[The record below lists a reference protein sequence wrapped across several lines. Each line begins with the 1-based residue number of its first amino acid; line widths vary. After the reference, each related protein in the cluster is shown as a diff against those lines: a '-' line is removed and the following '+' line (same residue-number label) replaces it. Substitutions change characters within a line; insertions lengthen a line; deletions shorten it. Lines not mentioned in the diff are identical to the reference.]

1 METRDLHESYTR
13 DTRHLIYW
21 LISTSNGIIR
31 SHKDGVPGM
40 EVNTTGQITVA
51 GILAMARLISQHMD
65 PPEIPGLIFY
75 LFRSVVRARMMMHEF
90 FVQLEGNTS
99 KADEELRKSNDKHNY
114 FINSLSEAL
123 DTLSGSTRIA
133 KKQATGSSTA
143 QSPDEDSLKELVD
156 SANKFSALSTR
167 GNQSGSHSDS
177 APEPASSPASQKQRT
192 KSKGKR
198 DRKGKGKPR
207 KPQQLSPDAAVASSP
222 LQVALEDC
230 CFIEDGDIGYQMACQ
245 ALAEKYIG
253 LRSRNQNTWR
263 DVAYKGL
270 HSAVG
275 AGVSHFAV
283 AMFQQSESAFAIDF
297 PDRNNYQ
304 TAMDALTGGRPDQRG
319 VVLRVVGHDSAGNEQ
334 AKTFDLDMKEQI
346 MLYAYRDLLCFLR
359 DFQKTYSG
367 RPTKRMLDEIQSW
380 DPDYDLQRA
389 TPAQRIKWRR
399 TYTVSW
405 LYDLVNASSKGPDEE
420 LFGLNDFAATI
431 TFLANNKPA
440 TGTKRRILPRHV
452 FQLQCIVDAFVVSR
466 GWLITLRGHLIK
478 SPPDSFRPRRDI
490 DLFMHH
496 NRMATGFENSGYM
509 YHLESPFVH
518 DYFALRRAKI
528 LPNTVEN
535 IGCMRSQFIS
545 QLGESRHSTTGST
558 VNALSCF
565 HRSNPNGLWEFSPFL
580 CGAGLLVALG
590 IAYSIGRRL
599 CDETPECLM
608 IIHLHNML
616 VVKGHLEKP
625 VGLFVMLTRWFQAD
639 FFAGAKVPTSDFAKA
654 FLELGRTRSFPD
666 GFRHPPHPRLERQP
680 VFQDE
685 LFLGFVPPRGLGCG
699 PHTRR
704 RVVCPYLMLLSY
716 RISRTKPAVDPETGE
731 KRLPDIPQVSEAK
744 KKGIPRTDL
753 LRSCQMFWRQ
763 EKQAQQDDVPNPSS
777 SSSSSA
783 EGSQKPERLSD
794 GRLLITSA
802 SPDDNAGISTA
813 NKLALLMCDLHT
825 DVEGGRCRSNL
836 DLAAVAAHCVRV
848 FQRIEQYLYPRGPL
862 SYRTVPY
869 EGIHSNHNP
878 YGWDRRVAFTHWALQ
893 GRGDEVFYQ
902 TLAQVFDDTRMQA
915 GELMYWPG
923 KKPTPKREPV
933 DGDEEIG
940 KCLDAACRIL

>member
-1 METRDLHESYTR
+1 
-13 DTRHLIYW
+13 
-21 LISTSNGIIR
+21 
-31 SHKDGVPGM
+31 
-40 EVNTTGQITVA
+40 
-51 GILAMARLISQHMD
+51 MANLISQHMD

-75 LFRSVVRARMMMHEF
+75 LFRSVIRARMMMHEF

-99 KADEELRKSNDKHNY
+99 KTDEELRKSNDKHKH
-114 FINSLSEAL
+114 FINSLSDAL
-123 DTLSGSTRIA
+123 DTLSSSTRIA
-133 KKQATGSSTA
+133 KKQETGSSTA

-156 SANKFSALSTR
+156 SANKFSALSTG

-177 APEPASSPASQKQRT
+177 APEP
-192 KSKGKR
+192 
-198 DRKGKGKPR
+198 
-207 KPQQLSPDAAVASSP
+207 
-222 LQVALEDC
+222 VALEDC

-245 ALAEKYIG
+245 ALAKKYIG
-253 LRSRNQNTWR
+253 LRSRNQNTWH

-270 HSAVG
+270 HSDVG

-297 PDRNNYQ
+297 PDRNNFQ
-304 TAMDALTGGRPDQRG
+304 TVMDALTGGRPDQRG

-334 AKTFDLDMKEQI
+334 VKAFDLDMKEQI

-367 RPTKRMLDEIQSW
+367 WPTKRMLDEIQSW

-389 TPAQRIKWRR
+389 TPAQKIKWRR
-399 TYTVSW
+399 TYTASW
-405 LYDLVNASSKGPDEE
+405 LYDLVNASSKVPDEE

-431 TFLANNKPA
+431 KFLANNKPA
-440 TGTKRRILPRHV
+440 TGTKRKILPRNV

-496 NRMATGFENSGYM
+496 NRMATGYENSGYM

-528 LPNTVEN
+528 LPDTVEK
-535 IGCMRSQFIS
+535 IGCMRSRFIS
-545 QLGESRHSTTGST
+545 QLGGSRHSTTGST

-565 HRSNPNGLWEFSPFL
+565 YRSNPNGLWDFSPLL

-616 VVKGHLEKP
+616 VVKGHLKKP
-625 VGLFVMLTRWFQAD
+625 VELFVMLTRWFQAD

-654 FLELGRTRSFPD
+654 FLERINAKTSRNSLEATPTETQSVEHEASQTALDIHHILDSNDNQYFKTSSFLDSCRRADWDVDRIPD
-666 GFRHPPHPRLERQP
+666 E
-680 VFQDE
+680 E
-685 LFLGFVPPRGLGCG
+685 L
-699 PHTRR
+699 
-704 RVVCPYLMLLSY
+704 CPYLMLLSY
-716 RISRTKPAVDPETGE
+716 RISRTKPAVDPFTGE
-731 KRLPDIPQVSEAK
+731 KRLPDTPQVLEAK
-744 KKGIPRTDL
+744 KKGIPWRDL

-777 SSSSSA
+777 SSA

-802 SPDDNAGISTA
+802 SPDDEDGAGISTA

-825 DVEGGRCRSNL
+825 DVEGSRCRSNL

-862 SYRTVPY
+862 SYRT
-869 EGIHSNHNP
+869 
-878 YGWDRRVAFTHWALQ
+878 
-893 GRGDEVFYQ
+893 
-902 TLAQVFDDTRMQA
+902 A